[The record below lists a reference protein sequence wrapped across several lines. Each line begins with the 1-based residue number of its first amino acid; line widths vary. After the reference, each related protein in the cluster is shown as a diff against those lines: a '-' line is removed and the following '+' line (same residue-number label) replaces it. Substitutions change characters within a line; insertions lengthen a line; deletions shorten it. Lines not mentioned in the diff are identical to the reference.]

1 MLSPLLAEAATMSN
15 ESPSKILIATKT
27 RITTASSQKLSL
39 MSFFVSDFTMDRK
52 MSLKMAT
59 DNKALPLSL

>member
-1 MLSPLLAEAATMSN
+1 MLPPLLAEAAATSN

-27 RITTASSQKLSL
+27 RITTASPQKLSL
-39 MSFFVSDFTMDRK
+39 MSFFVSDFTIDRK

-59 DNKALPLSL
+59 DNKASPRSL